1 MPLVEETIVRD
12 ADKVVR
18 TTERKLYTLAELKTL
33 DETGSD
39 EIDSDA
45 YEKALDKMRE
55 WVDNDSWWTES
66 VLDNDAVELF
76 KACGITVP
84 QKTEVVHVK
93 VDGKLLRAPAR
104 HWSNATARPAATRKS
119 VERWAVRPVGTSV
132 TFTHSA

>member
-1 MPLVEETIVRD
+1 MTRRRPMPLVEETIVRD

-93 VDGKLLRAPAR
+93 VDGKFQWDEHNKAI
-104 HWSNATARPAATRKS
+104 TKTVTRDD
-119 VERWAVRPVGTSV
+119 TI
-132 TFTHSA
+132 